1 MDMTAS
7 IAAKSDQ
14 QNAEDYLAGP
24 KTVTISEVRAGSSD
38 QPVEI
43 HLAEFPGKPFK
54 PSKTDRRKLV
64 AAWGVETREYV
75 GRRMTL
81 YRDPDVKWAGEKVGG
96 IRISHLSHIDKP
108 LSIALTETRGK
119 KSKHVIQPLTEAA
132 PSAPAPDTSSRASK
146 AVEWFAA
153 KGVSVSNLEAHVG
166 KPIAEWDDADLAAL
180 KTDSD
185 AIVGDES

>member
-1 MDMTAS
+1 MDMTES

-43 HLAEFPGKPFK
+43 HLEEFPGKPFK

-64 AAWGVETREYV
+64 TAWGVETKVYA

-96 IRISHLSHIDKP
+96 IRISALSHIDKP
-108 LSIALTETRGK
+108 LTIALTETRGK
-119 KSKHVIQPLTEAA
+119 KSKHTIQPLPDA
-132 PSAPAPDTSSRASK
+132 PSSPPPESTATRAAK
-146 AVEWFAA
+146 AVDYFA
-153 KGVSVSNLEAHVG
+153 GRNVSQSNLEAHVG
-166 KPIAEWDDADLAAL
+166 KPIDEW
-180 KTDSD
+180 TDSD
-185 AIVGDES
+185 LGELKSNADSIADGAA

>member
-1 MDMTAS
+1 MDMTES

-14 QNAEDYLAGP
+14 QNAEDYIAGP
-24 KTVTISEVRAGSSD
+24 KTVTVSEVRKGSSD

-64 AAWGVETREYV
+64 AAWGVEAEQYV

-119 KSKHVIQPLTEAA
+119 KSKHTIQPLPDA
-132 PSAPAPDTSSRASK
+132 PSSPPPESTADRAAK
-146 AVEWFAA
+146 AVEWFASRN
-153 KGVSVSNLEAHVG
+153 VSQSNLEAHVG
-166 KPIAEWDDADLAAL
+166 KPIAEWE
-180 KTDSD
+180 DSD
-185 AIVGDES
+185 LGELTANRDSIADGAA